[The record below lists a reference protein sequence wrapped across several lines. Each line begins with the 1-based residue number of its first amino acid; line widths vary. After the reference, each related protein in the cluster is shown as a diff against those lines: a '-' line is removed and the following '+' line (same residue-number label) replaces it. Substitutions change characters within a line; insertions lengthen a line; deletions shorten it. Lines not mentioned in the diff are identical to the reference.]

1 MTSPP
6 VATSATDRT
15 EVRRRNWAGEPG
27 LILGEDRQGYDEL
40 LAQVSRALA
49 PRNVMEDVW
58 IRDVVDLVWDIF
70 RLRRIKANL
79 LRVRARNAIREVISP
94 LVRDSWDLA
103 DKWSARDANA
113 VSLVE
118 AALKRAGLSMDT
130 VMAATLREEID
141 HVAQIEAM
149 IAHAEVRRGAA
160 LREIERYRANLAENL
175 RRAIAHVDNSDP
187 HAADIVPQSPA
198 EQEAV

>member
-70 RLRRIKANL
+70 GCAASRQTCCGFAPGTPS
-79 LRVRARNAIREVISP
+79 VR
-94 LVRDSWDLA
+94 
-103 DKWSARDANA
+103 
-113 VSLVE
+113 
-118 AALKRAGLSMDT
+118 
-130 VMAATLREEID
+130 
-141 HVAQIEAM
+141 
-149 IAHAEVRRGAA
+149 
-160 LREIERYRANLAENL
+160 
-175 RRAIAHVDNSDP
+175 
-187 HAADIVPQSPA
+187 
-198 EQEAV
+198 

>member
-6 VATSATDRT
+6 VAASATDRT
-15 EVRRRNWAGEPG
+15 EVRHRDWAGEPG
-27 LILGEDRQGYDEL
+27 LLLGEDAQGYDEL

-118 AALKRAGLSMDT
+118 AALKSAGMSMDT

>member
-1 MTSPP
+1 MTSQP

-15 EVRRRNWAGEPG
+15 EVRRRDWAGEPG
-27 LILGEDRQGYDEL
+27 LILGEDPQGYDEL

-94 LVRDSWDLA
+94 LVHDSWDLA

-141 HVAQIEAM
+141 HVAEIEAM
-149 IAHAEVRRGAA
+149 IANAETRRGVA
-160 LREIERYRANLAENL
+160 LREVERYRENFAEKL
-175 RRAIAHVDNSDP
+175 REALETVENAK
-187 HAADIVPQSPA
+187 AAPIVPQPFA
-198 EQEAV
+198 EPEAV

>member
-118 AALKRAGLSMDT
+118 AALKRAGMS
-130 VMAATLREEID
+130 
-141 HVAQIEAM
+141 
-149 IAHAEVRRGAA
+149 
-160 LREIERYRANLAENL
+160 
-175 RRAIAHVDNSDP
+175 
-187 HAADIVPQSPA
+187 
-198 EQEAV
+198 

>member
-1 MTSPP
+1 M
-6 VATSATDRT
+6 
-15 EVRRRNWAGEPG
+15 
-27 LILGEDRQGYDEL
+27 
-40 LAQVSRALA
+40 
-49 PRNVMEDVW
+49 
-58 IRDVVDLVWDIF
+58 
-70 RLRRIKANL
+70 
-79 LRVRARNAIREVISP
+79 
-94 LVRDSWDLA
+94 
-103 DKWSARDANA
+103 
-113 VSLVE
+113 
-118 AALKRAGLSMDT
+118 SMDT

-141 HVAQIEAM
+141 HVAQIEVM

>member
-15 EVRRRNWAGEPG
+15 EVRRRNWVGEPG

-118 AALKRAGLSMDT
+118 AALKRAGMSMDT

>member
-15 EVRRRNWAGEPG
+15 EVCRRNWAGEPG

-118 AALKRAGLSMDT
+118 AALKRAAMSMDT

>member
-1 MTSPP
+1 
-6 VATSATDRT
+6 
-15 EVRRRNWAGEPG
+15 

-118 AALKRAGLSMDT
+118 AALKRAGMSMDT